1 MCILINGII
10 VVNICNKLNL
20 AWTRIG
26 VDGDATEEPSKVV
39 HSVPNH
45 AGPIKWQK
53 TKTKNVGTSI
63 DQQDG

>member
-1 MCILINGII
+1 M
-10 VVNICNKLNL
+10 CNKLNL

-26 VDGDATEEPSKVV
+26 VDGDATEEPSEVV